1 MQAIVT
7 KFLAPTNLKGA
18 RIKATAA
25 AGSVTIDFDYY
36 AGEAGSHLLAANALL
51 KKLNWE
57 QNGITIAGSGMLPDG
72 NYCHVLQRKN

>member
-7 KFLAPTNLKGA
+7 KFLAPTNHKGA

-25 AGSVTIDFDYY
+25 AGTVTINFDYE
-36 AGEAGSHLLAANALL
+36 AGDFGSHLLAANALL

-72 NYCHVLQRKN
+72 NYCHVLQGK

>member
-7 KFLAPTNLKGA
+7 KFLAPTNHKGA

-25 AGSVTIDFDYY
+25 AGSVTIDFNY
-36 AGEAGSHLLAANALL
+36 AVGDFVNHFLAAEALL

-72 NYCHVLQRKN
+72 NYCHVLQGK